1 MTIRILT
8 SQVKTETDVV
18 SVRQRAKQI
27 AQLCGFGTQDQ
38 VRIATSVSE
47 LARNVF
53 NYAGQGK
60 INFSIEG
67 DTPPQILT
75 ILIEDNGPGIA
86 NLEQI
91 LSGNYKSPTGMGMG
105 IIGARRLADRFNI
118 KTGTNGTRITLKKI
132 FPRQAPLITPES
144 SNQIFSPLA
153 SMTTQISVA
162 EIMQQ
167 NQELLSALAELK
179 ARQDDLLLLTREL
192 EDTNRGM
199 VALYAELDEKAGHL
213 RHADQMKSRFLSNMS
228 HEFRTPLSSIRALA
242 KLLLDHVDG
251 DLTFEQEKQ
260 VAYILQAASGLNELV
275 NDLLDIAKIE
285 AGKVDVRPSVVDV
298 EKMFSALRGML
309 RPLLVSES
317 LTLTFVEPETPL
329 ELFTDEAKLSQILRN
344 FISNALKFTEA
355 GDIVVKAISVPEK
368 NQVIFSVIDTG
379 VGIRQEDLQLIFEEF
394 SQIEHPLQRKV
405 KGTGLGLPLCRN
417 LAKLLRGEVAV
428 VSELGVGSTFSVTL
442 PMTINIPGEMNIEII
457 PARIKTNDVRKPVL
471 IIEDNISVHLQY
483 EKFLHNTEFRTVTA
497 RNLRE
502 ATERWTAERPAAVI
516 LDIVLQGEDS
526 WLWLAEIKN
535 DPTRSEV
542 PVIIVTEVEDKR
554 KGLSLGADAYYV
566 KPLFKQQLLSTL
578 RTLVGQPSLELSH
591 EHLSGIQGQM

>member
-8 SQVKTETDVV
+8 ALVKTETDVV

-27 AQLCGFGTQDQ
+27 AQLCGFGAQDQ

-53 NYAGQGK
+53 NYVGNGK
-60 INFSIEG
+60 IYFTVEG
-67 DTPPQILT
+67 DTAPQILT
-75 ILIEDNGPGIA
+75 INVEDNGPGIS
-86 NLEQI
+86 NLDDI
-91 LSGNYKSPTGMGMG
+91 LAGTYKSPTGMGMG
-105 IIGARRLADRFNI
+105 IVGVRRLADKFTI
-118 KTGTNGTRITLKKI
+118 KTGPDIGTRITFKKI
-132 FPRQAPLITPES
+132 FPRMASVITPES
-144 SNQIFSPLA
+144 STRIFSPLVN
-153 SMTTQISVA
+153 MTTEVSVT

-179 ARQDDLLLLTREL
+179 ARQDDLMLLTREL

-260 VAYILQAASGLNELV
+260 VAYIAQAANGLNELV

-285 AGKVDVRPSVVDV
+285 AGKVDVRPSVMDV
-298 EKMFSALRGML
+298 GRMFSALRGML
-309 RPLLVSES
+309 RPLLVSEK
-317 LTLTFVEPETPL
+317 LTLIFVEPETPI
-329 ELFTDEAKLSQILRN
+329 ELFIDEAKLSQILRN

-355 GDIVVKAISVPEK
+355 GEIVVKAVAVPEK
-368 NQVIFSVIDTG
+368 NQVTFTVADTG
-379 VGIRQEDLQLIFEEF
+379 VGIRQEELQLIFEEF
-394 SQIEHPLQRKV
+394 SQIENPLQRKV

-417 LAKLLRGEVAV
+417 LAKLLRGDVAV
-428 VSELGVGSTFSVTL
+428 VSTPGLGSTFSVTL
-442 PMTINIPGEMNIEII
+442 PMSIDIPVEK
-457 PARIKTNDVRKPVL
+457 PAENPSVRIKKDDVRAPVL
-471 IIEDNISVHLQY
+471 IVEDNMATHLQY
-483 EKFLHNTEFRTVTA
+483 EKFLHNTEFRAVAA
-497 RNLRE
+497 RSLRE
-502 ATERWTAERPAAVI
+502 AMERWTAERPVAVI
-516 LDIVLQGEDS
+516 LDIMLQGEDS

-535 DPTRSEV
+535 DTARADV

-578 RTLVGQPSLELSH
+578 RTLVRQPLPELTHEQPSRV
-591 EHLSGIQGQM
+591 

>member
-1 MTIRILT
+1 MSIRILT
-8 SQVKTETDVV
+8 ALVKTETDVV

-27 AQLCGFGTQDQ
+27 AQLCGFSNQDQ

-47 LARNVF
+47 LARNVY
-53 NYAGQGK
+53 NYAGDGK
-60 INFSIEG
+60 IYFMIEG
-67 DTPPQILT
+67 DTAPQILT
-75 ILIEDNGPGIA
+75 IRIEDNGPGIA
-86 NLEQI
+86 NLDEI
-91 LSGNYKSPTGMGMG
+91 LSGNYQSPTGMGMG

-118 KTGTNGTRITLKKI
+118 KTDASGTRITIKKI
-132 FPRQAPLITPES
+132 FPRLAPLITTAS
-144 SNQIFSPLA
+144 STSIFSPLA
-153 SMTTQISVA
+153 GMTTEISVT

-179 ARQDDLLLLTREL
+179 VRQDDLLLLTREL

-213 RHADQMKSRFLSNMS
+213 RRADQMKSRFLSNMS

-242 KLLLDHVDG
+242 KLLLDHIDG

-260 VAYILQAASGLNELV
+260 VAYIAQAAHGLNELV

-298 EKMFSALRGML
+298 GRMFSALRGML
-309 RPLLVSES
+309 RPLLVSEK
-317 LTLTFVEPETPL
+317 LTLTFIEPETPL

-355 GDIVVKAISVPEK
+355 GEIVVNAILVPEK
-368 NQVIFSVIDTG
+368 SQVIFSVADTG
-379 VGIRQEDLQLIFEEF
+379 VGIRQEELQLIFEEF
-394 SQIEHPLQRKV
+394 SQIENPLQRKV

-417 LAKLLRGEVAV
+417 LAKLLRGDVSV
-428 VSELGVGSTFSVTL
+428 VSTPGVGSTFSVTL
-442 PMTINIPGEMNIEII
+442 PLSVNIPSEKQIEIM
-457 PARIKTNDVRKPVL
+457 PARIKSSDLRAPVL
-471 IIEDNISVHLQY
+471 IIEDNMATQLQY
-483 EKFLHNTEFRTVTA
+483 EKFLHNTEFRPVAT
-497 RNLRE
+497 RSLRE
-502 ATERWTAERPAAVI
+502 AAERWIAERPVAVI

-535 DPTRSEV
+535 DPGRCDV

-578 RTLVGQPSLELSH
+578 RTLAGQQLPEFSQ
-591 EHLSGIQGQM
+591 EHLPGN